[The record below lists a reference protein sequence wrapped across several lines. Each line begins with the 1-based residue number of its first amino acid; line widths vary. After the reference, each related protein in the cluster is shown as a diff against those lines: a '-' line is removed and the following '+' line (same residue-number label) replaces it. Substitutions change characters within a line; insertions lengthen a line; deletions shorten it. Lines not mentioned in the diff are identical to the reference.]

1 MRASNSQQPTTG
13 CVMNC
18 HLHRLAPKSV
28 AMRRA
33 RRRNLEWLGQWV
45 VDDLVLQTR
54 EYPASADVVFCCAS
68 TMQADR
74 QTAIAAMYVR
84 AIEQAERLGVLPGM
98 WSNAIRVWLR
108 TGEFKR
114 A

>member
-1 MRASNSQQPTTG
+1 
-13 CVMNC
+13 MNF
-18 HLHRLAPKSV
+18 HRLAPKSV
-28 AMRRA
+28 AMRR
-33 RRRNLEWLGQWV
+33 RRSLEWLGQWV

-74 QTAIAAMYVR
+74 HVAIAAMYVR
-84 AIEQAERLGVLPGM
+84 LIEQAERLGVMPGV
-98 WSNAIRVWLR
+98 WSDAIRVWLR
-108 TGEFKR
+108 TGEFKKR